1 MSFQL
6 GRVVWTR
13 YINDC
18 IADNALFAEFVLDS
32 LKRHAN
38 CDWGELSIEDKKE
51 NILEATLPEFK
62 ETKSETFILTQIEIL
77 KSYYIRDWVAKALID
92 SVKNNSQN
100 DFVHFY
106 LCKVIYNGLI
116 CILN

>member
-18 IADNALFAEFVLDS
+18 VAENALFAEFVLDS

-38 CDWGELSIEDKKE
+38 CDWGELSDEDKKE
-51 NILEATLPEFK
+51 NDFSLDKHLRLFSVYKKDKFVIWVITEADRSVTTILFP
-62 ETKSETFILTQIEIL
+62 SE
-77 KSYYIRDWVAKALID
+77 Y
-92 SVKNNSQN
+92 
-100 DFVHFY
+100 
-106 LCKVIYNGLI
+106 
-116 CILN
+116 

>member
-18 IADNALFAEFVLDS
+18 IAENTQFAKFVMDS

-38 CDWGELSIEDKKE
+38 CDWGELSDEDKKE
-51 NILEATLPEFK
+51 NNFSLDKHLRLFSVYKKDKFVIWVITEADRSVTTILFP
-62 ETKSETFILTQIEIL
+62 SE
-77 KSYYIRDWVAKALID
+77 Y
-92 SVKNNSQN
+92 
-100 DFVHFY
+100 
-106 LCKVIYNGLI
+106 
-116 CILN
+116 

>member
-18 IADNALFAEFVLDS
+18 VAENALFAEFVLDS

-38 CDWGELSIEDKKE
+38 CDWGELSDEDTKE
-51 NILEATLPEFK
+51 NDFSLDKHLRLFSVYKNDKFVIWVITEADRSVTTILFP
-62 ETKSETFILTQIEIL
+62 SE
-77 KSYYIRDWVAKALID
+77 Y
-92 SVKNNSQN
+92 
-100 DFVHFY
+100 
-106 LCKVIYNGLI
+106 
-116 CILN
+116 